1 MTTRRTR
8 PEAVT
13 LQGLPTDGQRGFG
26 SNIERCSCGSR
37 TLKKVSHKHPWLQ
50 RLHNHGPMARK
61 NARPQDP
68 LVFQWLHE
76 SGFLD
81 LQVQGM
87 KKILQ
92 KLDVQTP
99 GWPFVTWR
107 TRLLGVA

>member
-1 MTTRRTR
+1 
-8 PEAVT
+8 
-13 LQGLPTDGQRGFG
+13 
-26 SNIERCSCGSR
+26 
-37 TLKKVSHKHPWLQ
+37 
-50 RLHNHGPMARK
+50 MARK

-68 LVFQWLHE
+68 SVFQWLHE

-99 GWPFVTWR
+99 GWPFVAWR